1 MGKPKINVLSEDE
14 IRAIHNVSLRVL
26 EDTGVKVMSEKALDI
41 LKEAGARVDYEASH
55 AAIPRNL
62 VEEALKRAPK
72 TIKYCARNP
81 KYDFVLDKKQAHFAT
96 DGFDAPFIRDW
107 ETGER
112 RRSINEDL
120 AHWARIAD
128 YLDNIDNFWTSLAA
142 GDMPAHMQKI
152 GALVTSLSN
161 TVKHITYEASNAKE
175 AKFMIEIVATI
186 VGGKDEIRKRP
197 IISVEQAPVSPL
209 TFEKGS
215 IEAAIEF
222 AKVGIPVLPATMPLM
237 GATAPATL
245 AGAMT
250 VANADFLAELVILEF
265 AGCGAPILYAVGP
278 SRMNFS
284 TGGII
289 ESPESLLL
297 IIASTELGH
306 YYGLP
311 CASGY
316 AGNTSSKVLDAQAG
330 YEKGQSTII
339 NILAGSDIIP
349 GSGELDDALC
359 MSPEALVI
367 DSEIIGIAFS
377 FVHGFKVNDDTL
389 ALDVINKVG
398 PGGHFLGE
406 KHTLEHYKGMWM
418 PMLSAKS
425 PFETWV
431 KQGSKPIDEVAKERV
446 KEILATHK
454 VEPIPEDIERKI
466 FQILKRAETEL
477 QK

>member
-1 MGKPKINVLSEDE
+1 MSKPRISFLSESE
-14 IRAIHNVSLRVL
+14 IEAIHDASLRAL
-26 EDTGVKVMSEKALDI
+26 EKTGIKVMSKPALDI
-41 LKEAGARVDYEASH
+41 LKKAGAKVDYETGH
-55 AAIPRNL
+55 ATLHRNL
-62 VEEALKRAPK
+62 VEEALKMAPK
-72 TIKYCARNP
+72 TVKYCARNP

-96 DGFDAPFIRDW
+96 DGFDAPFVSDW

-112 RRSINEDL
+112 RASTNEDL
-120 AHWARIAD
+120 ARWVRIAD
-128 YLDNIDNFWTSLAA
+128 YLDSIDDFWISLVA
-142 GDMPAHMQKI
+142 GDIPVHMQKI

-161 TVKHITYEASNAKE
+161 TEKHITYEASNAKE

-186 VGGKDEIRKRP
+186 VGGKDEIRKGP

-222 AKVGIPVLPATMPLM
+222 AKIGIPVLPVAMPLM

-250 VANADFLAELVILEF
+250 IANAEFLAELVILEF
-265 AGCGAPILYAVGP
+265 AASSGAPVLYAVGP
-278 SRMNFS
+278 SRINFS

-297 IIASTELGH
+297 IIASTELGR
-306 YYGLP
+306 YYDLP

-330 YEKGQSTII
+330 YEKGQSTIM
-339 NILAGSDIIP
+339 NILAGLDIIP
-349 GSGELDDALC
+349 GCGELDDALC

-377 FVHGFKVNDDTL
+377 FVHGFEVNDDTL
-389 ALDVINKVG
+389 ALNIVDKVG
-398 PGGHFLGE
+398 PAGHFLGE
-406 KHTLEHYKGMWM
+406 KHTLEHYKRMWM

-431 KQGSKPIDEVAKERV
+431 KQGSKTIEEVAKEKVR
-446 KEILATHK
+446 EILATHK
-454 VEPIPEDIERKI
+454 PTPLPEDVDREISR
-466 FQILKRAETEL
+466 ILKRAEAEL
-477 QK
+477 T